1 MATDEPLLV
10 CKQNRNQLAT
20 KKLIAPPDKL
30 AVESK
35 EIVKKKQCRHRIRWQ
50 NLEPAKLQ
58 CFVVTK

>member
-30 AVESK
+30 AVDFK
-35 EIVKKKQCRHRIRWQ
+35 EIVKKNSANI
-50 NLEPAKLQ
+50 E
-58 CFVVTK
+58 FVGKTLNQLSCSASW